1 MSFQDNI
8 ISLGDINEIFNIKS
22 TDEIDNDTSEN
33 KKKEKDFP
41 LDESSRVALS
51 MRETDFPLD
60 KYIDN
65 HIGKINN
72 DIGNNKKRK
81 IKIIGEDGIFP
92 VGTRVCR
99 WDGKFHGSIHK
110 ANEDPQGIV
119 IVRMDVCR
127 STPIMVKQSCLKLEY
142 VKTQMS

>member
-51 MRETDFPLD
+51 MRETDCSIFPLD
-60 KYIDN
+60 KFNYN
-65 HIGKINN
+65 NIGKINN
-72 DIGNNKKRK
+72 DTSENKKRK
-81 IKIIGEDGIFP
+81 KI
-92 VGTRVCR
+92 
-99 WDGKFHGSIHK
+99 FH
-110 ANEDPQGIV
+110 
-119 IVRMDVCR
+119 
-127 STPIMVKQSCLKLEY
+127 
-142 VKTQMS
+142 